1 MSFSSRIVVT
11 YAKALF
17 QNGKNVTSEKEEEFY
32 KLAATITSSDQK
44 RFFPDVFI
52 LGEELLLLRSVMVS
66 SKKLKEYFKN
76 PTYPE
81 QQKLEIIL
89 NVFPGLT
96 ITTKSFLK
104 VLTERSHLSL
114 IPQIS
119 DEYNNILLRF
129 KNLTKVRVIVAS
141 QLDDSFGPL
150 LLKTLKK
157 VTNSADILLKIAYS
171 PQLLGGLILEYN
183 SVAIDASILKEFSLF
198 FTDI

>member
-157 VTNSADILLKIAYS
+157 VTNSADILLKIAYC

>member
-52 LGEELLLLRSVMVS
+52 LGEELLLLRSVIVS

-129 KNLTKVRVIVAS
+129 KNLTKVRIIVAS
-141 QLDDSFGPL
+141 ELDDSFGPL

-157 VTNSADILLKIAYS
+157 VTNSTDIILKIAYS
-171 PQLLGGLILEYN
+171 NQLLGGLILEYN